1 MNEFLTALITGIVT
15 FTATNIDDIVILTLL
30 FTQVN
35 RVFQVWHIVVGQYL
49 GFTVLVLISLL
60 GFWCGLMIPT
70 SLIRLFGLIPLGIGL
85 LCLLKNEAEESDKS
99 EINFSKPQFKKTGL
113 FWSILTVAAIT
124 IANGGDNLG
133 IYIPLFA
140 NSNLQSLLII
150 LSVFM
155 TLVGIWCYVAYRLT
169 HWPAIAQLVTNY
181 SHSFVPSILI
191 GLGVF
196 IVKENIGL
204 AILAL
209 GISYFW
215 LIVLGQVQPKNTAS
229 NN

>member
-1 MNEFLTALITGIVT
+1 MTEFLTALITGIVT
-15 FTATNIDDIVILTLL
+15 FTVTNIDDIVILTLL
-30 FTQVN
+30 FAQVN
-35 RVFQVWHIVVGQYL
+35 RVFRVWHIVVGQYL

-85 LCLLKNEAEESDKS
+85 LCLLKNEAEESDKP
-99 EINFSKPQFKKTGL
+99 EINYSKPQFKKTGL

-124 IANGGDNLG
+124 MANGGDNLG

-155 TLVGIWCYVAYRLT
+155 TLLGIWCYVAYRLT
-169 HWPAIAQLVTNY
+169 YRSAIAHLVTGSSNN
-181 SHSFVPSILI
+181 FAPIILI

-196 IVKENIGL
+196 IIKENVGL
-204 AILAL
+204 AILSL
-209 GISYFW
+209 GISYLW
-215 LIVLGQVQPKNTAS
+215 LITLGQVQPQNTAS
-229 NN
+229 KN